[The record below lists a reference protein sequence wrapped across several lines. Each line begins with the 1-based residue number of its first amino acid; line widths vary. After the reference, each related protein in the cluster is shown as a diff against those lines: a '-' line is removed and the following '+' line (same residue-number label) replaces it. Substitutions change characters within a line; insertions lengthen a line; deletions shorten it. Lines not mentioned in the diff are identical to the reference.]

1 VRSTGEASVPGSLF
15 DLTQDPRWQLV
26 TDGWSARTE
35 PAVEGAFAL
44 VNGYLGTRGTM
55 EEGSAVSTPAT
66 YLNGVFDTA
75 TVASAQAASTP
86 GHQIVAAPTPELV
99 VAPDWSKLRV
109 AVDGAQLTTE
119 TAEVLSQ
126 RRTLDLRRG
135 VLVREWRLRM
145 GGRTTLLRSLRFASL
160 DDRHILG
167 QALEMLFEDW
177 SGEVT
182 VEAIVD
188 GDVTNAGEVRHLVG
202 HRGRRVEGG
211 MLLETA
217 TAQRRIGICMA
228 AATMLAGDDGR
239 VGGEDELGELALVG
253 RYRFQASAG
262 RAWRLEKVVTV
273 FTSRDGP
280 DPADRAVERLA
291 EVTALGL
298 PALLAR
304 SAAAWAERW
313 ATADIE
319 ISGDEEL
326 QRRVRFGIYHLVG
339 CANPEDPQ
347 AAPGARSLTGE
358 RYKGHVFWDT
368 EIFVLPFFV
377 YTHPTTARAV
387 LGYRYRTLAA
397 ARENARAYG
406 WRGAAYAWESADT
419 GEDVTPAYYFT
430 ADGKR
435 KDTRTG
441 QEEHHLNAD
450 IGFAVWQ
457 YWQATGDEAFLLAEG
472 AEMLFELARFW
483 ASRAERDTHGCWHI
497 YRVIGPDEYHEG
509 VDDNAY
515 TNRMAAWLLD
525 RASELAAW
533 LSQRHRDRWRSLTA
547 ALGLDDAEPASW
559 SEIAAGLVHGLD
571 PETGLI
577 QQHRGFHQLQGVD
590 LDAYASRTTTMDVVL
605 GWERLEQLK
614 LIKQADVVML
624 LALLG
629 EDYPRAV
636 HEANFRYYEPL
647 AVHDSSLSSPMHALV
662 AARLGDLAMAERYL
676 ERAISLDLDLE
687 HGVTAA
693 GGVHIATLGGIW
705 QALVLGFGGMAV
717 ADGRPRF
724 TPNVP
729 GSWGRLRF
737 RVQWRHAVLEVTA
750 TGTTATV
757 TAMPETTPA

>member
-1 VRSTGEASVPGSLF
+1 VRSTGEASGPGSLF
-15 DLTQDPRWQLV
+15 DLAEDPRWQLV
-26 TDGWSARTE
+26 ADGWSARTE

-44 VNGYLGTRGTM
+44 VNGYLGTRGAV
-55 EEGSAVSTPAT
+55 EEGSAVSTAAT
-66 YLNGVFDTA
+66 FLYGVFDTA
-75 TVASAQAASTP
+75 TVASAQVASTP

-109 AVDGAQLTTE
+109 AVDGVQLTTE

-167 QALEMLFEDW
+167 QALEMLPEDW

-188 GDVTNAGEVRHLVG
+188 GDVTNAGGVRHLVD

-239 VGGEDELGELALVG
+239 VGGEGEPGELALVG

-262 RAWRLEKVVTV
+262 RTWRLEKVVTV

-280 DPADRAVERLA
+280 DPAARAVKRLA
-291 EVTALGL
+291 GATALGL

-304 SAAAWAERW
+304 SAAAWAKRW

-368 EIFVLPFFV
+368 ETFVLPFFM

-387 LGYRYRTLAA
+387 LGYRYRTLPAT
-397 ARENARAYG
+397 RENARAYG

-472 AEMLFELARFW
+472 AEMLLELARFW
-483 ASRAERDTHGCWHI
+483 ASRAERDTRGCWHI
-497 YRVIGPDEYHEG
+497 SRVIGPDEYHEG

-533 LSQRHRDRWRSLTA
+533 LSQRHQHRWRSLTD

-559 SEIAAGLVHGLD
+559 SEIAAGLVQGLD

-577 QQHRGFHQLQGVD
+577 EQHRGFHQLQEVD
-590 LDAYASRTTTMDVVL
+590 LAAYASRTTTMDVVL

-629 EDYPRAV
+629 EGYPRAV

-647 AVHDSSLSSPMHALV
+647 AVHDSSLSPPMHALV

-750 TGTTATV
+750 TGTTTTV
-757 TAMPETTPA
+757 TAMPETAPA